1 VIRTLARTLAVL
13 IAAIPLIAGAGAVA
27 APTTPQPE
35 LVAASRCNG
44 RAIDD
49 DQTQIRDVERHLA
62 GNDPNAIRAQLADL
76 GDTLNGLSEEHN
88 VLDHVCTSDND
99 KLPLFQQINAA
110 TASGILLQS
119 ELIAKLYVACPAAA
133 TAVPQALVAQAWLA
147 VAATVND
154 ANGTIP
160 VIMAPVIPKVQARA
174 AALNMTLPVYADTS
188 AYWRDQF
195 ANAVTPAMQ
204 LCAGKLPTPPP
215 TDAPE
220 PVHTPNG

>member
-1 VIRTLARTLAVL
+1 MRTLARTLAVL
-13 IAAIPLIAGAGAVA
+13 IAAIPLVAGAGPALT
-27 APTTPQPE
+27 PGHPQPE

-44 RAIDD
+44 RLIDD
-49 DQTQIRDVERHLA
+49 DQTQIRDIERHLA
-62 GNDPNAIRAQLADL
+62 GTDPNAIRTQLTDLAD
-76 GDTLNGLSEEHN
+76 TLSALSEEHN
-88 VLDHVCTSDND
+88 VLDHVCTDDND

-119 ELIAKLYVACPAAA
+119 VLIGKLYAPCSAAA

-147 VAATVND
+147 IAATIND

-160 VIMAPVIPKVQARA
+160 VIMAPLIPKVQARA
-174 AALNMTLPVYADTS
+174 AVLNMTLPTYADTS

-195 ANAVTPAMQ
+195 ADAVGPAMQ

-215 TDAPE
+215 TAVPE
-220 PVHTPNG
+220 PVRTPGG

>member
-1 VIRTLARTLAVL
+1 VIRTLAVL

-220 PVHTPNG
+220 PVHTPDGQ

>member
-1 VIRTLARTLAVL
+1 MRILARTLAVL
-13 IAAIPLIAGAGAVA
+13 IAGIPLVAGAADVA
-27 APTTPQPE
+27 APSIPQPE

-44 RAIDD
+44 RAVDD
-49 DQTQIRDVERHLA
+49 DQNQIRDVERHLA

-88 VLDHVCTSDND
+88 VLDHVCTNEND

-110 TASGILLQS
+110 TAGGILLQS
-119 ELIAKLYVACPAAA
+119 ELIAKLYAPCPAAA

-147 VAATVND
+147 VAATIND

-174 AALNMTLPVYADTS
+174 AALNMTLPAYADTS

-215 TDAPE
+215 TPTPE
-220 PVHTPNG
+220 PVRTPGG